1 MKAENKESLL
11 IAVGDVH
18 PYRDR
23 PETLF
28 EKVKDELK
36 KANIRI
42 CQLECTLSEKGVLRT
57 DVRNPAHRVP
67 PKNVKALTAA
77 GFDVVTFAGNNNL
90 DYGIEAFLDT
100 IQRLKKEGIAVV
112 GAGENLEEARK
123 PVIIERAGV
132 KFGFVN
138 YCSILRDGYEAR
150 DERPGLAPLHVK
162 TFYEPLENIY
172 EQPGTPAKTITIPDY
187 YDLQAALHSIR
198 QARAMADI
206 VVACFH
212 WGVHFTHDLA
222 MYQPEVGY
230 AAIEAGADLVLGTH
244 PHCLQAVDIYRG
256 KAIYYSL
263 GNFAFEQSSEVSRRG
278 VGEYLSFYGIQMDT
292 ELPTHPHPPHC
303 RQSMILKCAIRD
315 KRIQRMSFI
324 PTLFGK
330 TGQPEILPEDSEE
343 FQEIFTL
350 MKALSGE
357 IGVELSV
364 ENGEVVV
371 PDKKSRDV
379 DTRDILRRSKIS
391 YPSLRR
397 LGATKICA

>member
-1 MKAENKESLL
+1 MKAADKELLL

-18 PYRDR
+18 PHRDR

-28 EKVKDELK
+28 DKVNDELK
-36 KANIRI
+36 NADIRI
-42 CQLECTLSEKGVLRT
+42 CQLECTLSDKGILRT

-67 PKNVKALTAA
+67 PENVRALIAA

-90 DYGIEAFLDT
+90 DYGVEAFLDT
-100 IQRLKKEGIAVV
+100 IHRLKKEGISVV
-112 GAGENLEEARK
+112 GAGENLEEARR
-123 PVIIERAGV
+123 PVIVERGGI
-132 KFGFVN
+132 KFGFVCH
-138 YCSILRDGYEAR
+138 CSILRDGYEAR
-150 DERPGLAPLHVK
+150 DDRPGLAPLHVR

-198 QARAMADI
+198 QAKAMADI

-230 AAIEAGADLVLGTH
+230 AAIDAGADLVLGTH
-244 PHCLQAVDIYRG
+244 PHCLQAIDIYRG

-263 GNFAFEQSSEVSRRG
+263 GNFAFEQSLEIARRG
-278 VGEYLSFYGIQMDT
+278 VSEYLSFYGIKMD
-292 ELPTHPHPPHC
+292 LDVPSHPHPRHC
-303 RQSMILKCAIRD
+303 RQGMILKCAIRD
-315 KRIQRMSFI
+315 KKIHRMSFI

-330 TGQPEILPEDSEE
+330 SGQPETLSEDSEE
-343 FQEIFTL
+343 FREVFVL
-350 MKALSGE
+350 MKGLCGE

-371 PDKKSRDV
+371 PETKSRDV

-397 LGATKICA
+397 LGAANICT